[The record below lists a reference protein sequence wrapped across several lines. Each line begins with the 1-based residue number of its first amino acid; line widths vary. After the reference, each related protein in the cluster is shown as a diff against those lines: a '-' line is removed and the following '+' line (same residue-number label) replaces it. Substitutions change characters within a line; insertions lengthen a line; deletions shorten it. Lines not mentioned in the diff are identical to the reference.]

1 MGFGEELVDGI
12 ALNFGVVLSVGVL
25 VQKPE
30 EEHVYGSLQ
39 TAIRTEGTR
48 ECESG
53 EECGDTS
60 EEHPDECPIAVINL
74 FGFHDRILSVVRG
87 HYTERKKK
95 RVGNPLPL
103 VAR

>member
-1 MGFGEELVDGI
+1 MSEVAEANDFYLTGFGEELVDGI

-30 EEHVYGSLQ
+30 EEDEYGLLQ
-39 TAIRTEGTR
+39 NTVRTEDAR

-60 EEHPDECPIAVINL
+60 EEHPDE
-74 FGFHDRILSVVRG
+74 
-87 HYTERKKK
+87 
-95 RVGNPLPL
+95 
-103 VAR
+103 